1 MSENHLILFAEEFLL
16 EEFREFLHFW
26 GPLICFL
33 SSTSNELRCHPCHS
47 ERCRA
52 VSPWENEL
60 SNLHVLAA
68 SLRCL
73 GVSAYE
79 TTQDQGLTK
88 VSHVRWHWFPE
99 NRRTSRPLWRVL
111 FALAGFLRA
120 LGNSTGWVKVTCT
133 KNCPCNLYHVWSSR
147 CHVFCARCFS
157 RFPGWPRSVPTW
169 HARLPNFWPYT
180 NVSMPDWWW
189 SLGKRA
195 TSSGQWGNPTEM
207 ASLIL
212 RFWPHQHD
220 PVEQTINQ

>member
-1 MSENHLILFAEEFLL
+1 MLPKNSFWKNSENSRTSGA
-16 EEFREFLHFW
+16 
-26 GPLICFL
+26 PLICFL

-79 TTQDQGLTK
+79 TTQDKGLTK
-88 VSHVRWHWFPE
+88 VSRVRWHWFPE

-111 FALAGFLRA
+111 FALARFDCGHWEIA
-120 LGNSTGWVKVTCT
+120 WDGWKVPAPKTVLVICIMFDR
-133 KNCPCNLYHVWSSR
+133 HVAMFF
-147 CHVFCARCFS
+147 VPRCFS

-180 NVSMPDWWW
+180 HVSMPDWWW

-207 ASLIL
+207 ASLIF

-220 PVEQTINQ
+220 PVEQTRNQ